1 MPPVEWIIGQHI
13 YVRLNSMKRTQTM
26 PVPSLTIKE
35 GKVTFRRGSNQD
47 IDEMDAP
54 WFAPDIEDED
64 SEDSSPEI
72 IEGTRRYWKSLL
84 KGGDILVVGQLNKK
98 LVGRV
103 FVNLTVRQSP
113 RSAIKVDHPTGIIE
127 RLKVTIEHQGIGRA
141 LIKNAEEIIRSN
153 GLSAAEIGVH
163 ESNERALN
171 IYLEQGYNELI
182 TKHHERSATFEG
194 FMTFRYQRPTSVL
207 FKYLL

>member
-1 MPPVEWIIGQHI
+1 M
-13 YVRLNSMKRTQTM
+13 NSMKRTQTF
-26 PVPSLTIKE
+26 PVPSLAIKE
-35 GKVTFRRGSNQD
+35 GKVIFRRGSNQD
-47 IDEMDAP
+47 IDDMDAP
-54 WFAPDIEDED
+54 WFAPDIEDDQTDET
-64 SEDSSPEI
+64 SPEI

-84 KGGDILVVGQLNKK
+84 KEGDILVVGELKKK

-103 FVNLTVRQSP
+103 FINLTVRQSP
-113 RSAIKVDHPTGIIE
+113 RSAIKVDRPTGIIE
-127 RLKVTIEHQGIGRA
+127 RLKVMIEHQGIGRA

-171 IYLEQGYNELI
+171 IYLEQGYSELVR
-182 TKHHERSATFEG
+182 KHHERSATFEG

>member
-1 MPPVEWIIGQHI
+1 
-13 YVRLNSMKRTQTM
+13 MKKT
-26 PVPSLTIKE
+26 PSLPVSNLAIKE
-35 GKVTFRRGSNQD
+35 GQVLFRRGTNQD
-47 IDEMDAP
+47 IDDMDAS
-54 WFAPDIEDED
+54 WFAPDIEEED
-64 SEDSSPEI
+64 AEENSPEI

-84 KGGDILVVGQLNKK
+84 KNGDILLVGQLNKK

-103 FVNLTVRQSP
+103 FINLTVRQSP
-113 RSAIKVDHPTGIIE
+113 RSVIKVDFPTGIIE

-163 ESNERALN
+163 ESNVRALN
-171 IYLEQGYNELI
+171 IYLDQGYNELI
-182 TKHHERSATFEG
+182 TKHHERSAAFEG
-194 FMTFRYQRPTSVL
+194 FITFRYQRPTSVL

>member
-1 MPPVEWIIGQHI
+1 VDNWANRTH
-13 YVRLNSMKRTQTM
+13 VNLNPMKRTHTL
-26 PVPSLTIKE
+26 PVPSLAIKE
-35 GKVTFRRGSNQD
+35 GKVLFRRGTNQD
-47 IDEMDAP
+47 IDDMDAP
-54 WFAPDIEDED
+54 WFAPDIEDEE
-64 SEDSSPEI
+64 SEENTPEI
-72 IEGTRRYWKSLL
+72 IEGTRRYWKALL
-84 KGGDILVVGQLNKK
+84 KSGDILVVGQLNKK

-103 FVNLTVRQSP
+103 FVNLSVRQSP

-127 RLKVTIEHQGIGRA
+127 RLKVMIEHQGIGRA
-141 LIKNAEEIIRSN
+141 LIKNAEEVIRSN

-182 TKHHERSATFEG
+182 TQHHERSATFEG